1 MKSRYTFN
9 NFTLGLV
16 LGILAPIVTML
27 IVYFSRFTQYI
38 FTELIDYLINT
49 QVFTKIVS
57 LCVIPNLILFFV
69 FIWLNYLYSARGVLM
84 ATIVFAIFVF
94 VTKFAL

>member
-1 MKSRYTFN
+1 MKSRYTLN

>member
-1 MKSRYTFN
+1 MKSRYTLN
-9 NFTLGLV
+9 NFTLGLIF
-16 LGILAPIVTML
+16 GILAPIVTML

-84 ATIVFAIFVF
+84 ATIIFAIFVF

>member
-1 MKSRYTFN
+1 MKYRTKLN
-9 NFTLGLV
+9 NFTLGLI
-16 LGILAPIVTML
+16 LGFLAPIVTML
-27 IVYFSRFTQYI
+27 IVYYSKFTQYF
-38 FTELIDYLINT
+38 FTELIDYLIDT

>member
-1 MKSRYTFN
+1 MKSKYTFN
-9 NFTLGLV
+9 NFTLGLI

-27 IVYFSRFTQYI
+27 IVYFSRFTQYV
-38 FTELIDYLINT
+38 FTELIDYLIDT
-49 QVFTKIVS
+49 QIFTKIVS

-84 ATIVFAIFVF
+84 ATIIFAIFVF

>member
-1 MKSRYTFN
+1 MKSKYTLN
-9 NFTLGLV
+9 NFTLGLI
-16 LGILAPIVTML
+16 LGILVPIVTML
-27 IVYFSRFTQYI
+27 IVYFTRFNQYV
-38 FTELIDYLINT
+38 FSELIDYLINT

>member
-9 NFTLGLV
+9 NFILGLV

>member
-1 MKSRYTFN
+1 MKSRYTLN
-9 NFTLGLV
+9 NFTLGLI

-27 IVYFSRFTQYI
+27 IVYFSRFSQYI

-49 QVFTKIVS
+49 QIFTKIVS

-69 FIWLNYLYSARGVLM
+69 FIWLNYLHSARGVLM
-84 ATIVFAIFVF
+84 ATIIFAIFVF